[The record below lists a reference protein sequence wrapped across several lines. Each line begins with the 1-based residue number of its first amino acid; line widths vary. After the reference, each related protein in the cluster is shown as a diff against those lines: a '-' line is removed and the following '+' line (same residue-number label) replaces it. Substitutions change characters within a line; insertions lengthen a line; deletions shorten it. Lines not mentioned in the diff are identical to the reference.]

1 MSLSDIKKQC
11 ENCTKCVLSQTRTNI
26 VFGDGNENAKLMF
39 VGEAPGKNEDLQ
51 GIPFVGAA
59 GKLLN
64 KYLDA
69 VGIPRDA
76 VYIANILK
84 CRPPQNR
91 DPLPEEENAC
101 IPYLDAQIDTIK
113 PAMIICLGRIAAKR
127 LIKSDFAITKER
139 GQWFERNGYRIMAIY
154 HPAALIYD
162 NKKKEVTYDDFKM
175 LKAEYDKL

>member
-1 MSLSDIKKQC
+1 MSLSDIRQRC
-11 ENCTKCVLSQTRTNI
+11 QGCTKCALHETRTNI
-26 VFGDGNENAKLMF
+26 VFGDGNENARLMF

-64 KYLDA
+64 RYLEA
-69 VGIPRDA
+69 VGIPREA

-91 DPLPEEENAC
+91 DPLPEEEDAC
-101 IPYLDAQIDTIK
+101 IAYLDEQIETIK
-113 PAMIICLGRIAAKR
+113 PAMIICLGRISAKR
-127 LIKSDFAITKER
+127 LIKPDFAITKER
-139 GQWFERNGYRIMAIY
+139 GIWFSRNGYRIMAIY

-162 NKKKEVTYDDFKM
+162 TKKKEVTFDDFKM
-175 LKAEYDKL
+175 LKEEYDKL